1 MEYFCDLEIED
12 RYTESIRL
20 ENFLYEE
27 IGDPRK
33 YVEQCYQARD
43 LKSALEMYDS
53 DLEFVIEKE
62 NNKILSDQKY
72 TLTVWEGNREWEKKD
87 YDRFFAEEAMYIY
100 EKSIAREWYL

>member
-20 ENFLYEE
+20 ENLPYEE

-33 YVEQCYQARD
+33 YVEQFYQVRD

-62 NNKILSDQKY
+62 NNKILSDQEY

-100 EKSIAREWYL
+100 ENSIAKDWYL

>member
-12 RYTESIRL
+12 RYTESLRL
-20 ENFLYEE
+20 EDLPYEE
-27 IGDPRK
+27 IGDLRK
-33 YVEQCYQARD
+33 YVEQFYQARD
-43 LKSALEMYDS
+43 LKEALETYNS

-100 EKSIAREWYL
+100 EKSIAKDWYL